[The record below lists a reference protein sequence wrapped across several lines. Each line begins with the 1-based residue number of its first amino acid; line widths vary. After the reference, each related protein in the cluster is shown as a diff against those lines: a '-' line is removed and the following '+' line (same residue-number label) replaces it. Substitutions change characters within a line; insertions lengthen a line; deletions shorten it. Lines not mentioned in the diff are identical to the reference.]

1 MTKPTE
7 EAVIF
12 KSHKQAKAKQAAP
25 SRSSQHEPIK
35 EGKEQDDDKG
45 RVRSINRIFSRISI
59 VTSAKSGL
67 PAQVSVDSKRHLTL
81 TPRPTTANS
90 LVSKVF
96 SPESANEV
104 VITST
109 RTMEDKNFD
118 QATTVI
124 RLQSEEGVVITS
136 TRKVDELREDAF
148 AKSNS
153 TLMTVSSHEDSNY
166 CGAKN
171 RSQLQNDALLLASA
185 KQAVGPARA
194 KDKDHVRNTST
205 PNTFIVA
212 EDKKTSGTNKESDLV
227 DEEDK
232 EASILH
238 RIGGAVDACS
248 MRLCFERD
256 EEQFIVIIPEEYF
269 VDDDVSSLSGLSR
282 F

>member
-7 EAVIF
+7 EAVI
-12 KSHKQAKAKQAAP
+12 KQAKAKQAAP

-35 EGKEQDDDKG
+35 EVKEQDDVKG

-59 VTSAKSGL
+59 VPSSKTGL
-67 PAQVSVDSKRHLTL
+67 PAQVSVDSKRHLT
-81 TPRPTTANS
+81 TPRPRTTNS
-90 LVSKVF
+90 LVSKV
-96 SPESANEV
+96 
-104 VITST
+104 TST
-109 RTMEDKNFD
+109 MKDKNFD
-118 QATTVI
+118 QATTVF

-194 KDKDHVRNTST
+194 KDKDYVRNTST

-212 EDKKTSGTNKESDLV
+212 DDKKTSGTNKESDLI
-227 DEEDK
+227 DEEDR
-232 EASILH
+232 EASIFR

-256 EEQFIVIIPEEYF
+256 EEQFIVIIPEGYF

>member
-12 KSHKQAKAKQAAP
+12 KSHKQEKAKQAAT

-35 EGKEQDDDKG
+35 EVKEQDDVKG

-59 VTSAKSGL
+59 VPSAKSGL
-67 PAQVSVDSKRHLTL
+67 PAQVSVDTKRHLTL
-81 TPRPTTANS
+81 TPRPRTANS

-96 SPESANEV
+96 SPESANGV

-118 QATTVI
+118 QSTTVF

-194 KDKDHVRNTST
+194 KDKDYARNTST

-212 EDKKTSGTNKESDLV
+212 DDKKTSGTNKESDLI
-227 DEEDK
+227 DEEDR
-232 EASILH
+232 EASIFR

-256 EEQFIVIIPEEYF
+256 EEQFIVIVPEGYF

>member
-12 KSHKQAKAKQAAP
+12 KGHKQAKAKQAVT

-35 EGKEQDDDKG
+35 EVKEQDDVKG

-59 VTSAKSGL
+59 VPSAKSGL
-67 PAQVSVDSKRHLTL
+67 PAQVSVDTKRHLTL
-81 TPRPTTANS
+81 TPRPTTTNS
-90 LVSKVF
+90 LVN
-96 SPESANEV
+96 PESANGV
-104 VITST
+104 IITST
-109 RTMEDKNFD
+109 RTMEDKNFN
-118 QATTVI
+118 QARVF

-153 TLMTVSSHEDSNY
+153 TLMTVVSSHEDSNY

-194 KDKDHVRNTST
+194 KDKDYVRNTST

-212 EDKKTSGTNKESDLV
+212 DDKKTSGTNKESDLT
-227 DEEDK
+227 DEEDR
-232 EASILH
+232 EASIFR

-256 EEQFIVIIPEEYF
+256 EEQFIVIIPEEYI